1 MDEAFFDEDMDYRDT
16 MEQLIKERRRLC
28 PVKLEYSRVLDDK
41 VISEL
46 CKELKLDKKQ
56 VFYWSHHLRCH
67 LYQRYRMT

>member
-1 MDEAFFDEDMDYRDT
+1 

-46 CKELKLDKKQ
+46 CKELKLDK
-56 VFYWSHHLRCH
+56 S
-67 LYQRYRMT
+67 RYFIRVTT